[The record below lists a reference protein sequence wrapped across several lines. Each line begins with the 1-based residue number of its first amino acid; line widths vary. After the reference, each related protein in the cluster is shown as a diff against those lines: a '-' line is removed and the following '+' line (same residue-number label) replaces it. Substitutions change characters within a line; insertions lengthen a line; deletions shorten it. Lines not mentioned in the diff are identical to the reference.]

1 MVRHNAPV
9 RSALALLL
17 VLCASCGGEARTE
30 APAEV
35 TGRITAIERDGAGSI
50 MAFEVED
57 DDGPYRILI
66 DPGRDYGF
74 DLEHLVVHRDQELP
88 VMVRLQ
94 DRAGDLYAIEILD
107 A

>member
-1 MVRHNAPV
+1 MVRHNAAV

-17 VLCASCGGEARTE
+17 VLCASCGGEARPE
-30 APAEV
+30 APTEV
-35 TGRITAIERDGAGSI
+35 TGLITAIERDGAGSI
-50 MAFEVED
+50 TAFEVED

-88 VMVRLQ
+88 VMVRLE

>member
-1 MVRHNAPV
+1 MVRHNAAV

-17 VLCASCGGEARTE
+17 VLCVSCGGEARPK

-50 MAFEVED
+50 TAFEVED
-57 DDGPYRILI
+57 DEGPYRILI

-88 VMVRLQ
+88 VMVRLE

>member
-17 VLCASCGGEARTE
+17 VLSASCGGGARPE

-35 TGRITAIERDGAGSI
+35 TGQITEIERDGAGSI
-50 MAFEVED
+50 TAFEVED

-74 DLEHLVVHRDQELP
+74 DLEHLEDHRRTGDP
-88 VMVRLQ
+88 VRVDLRSRGGRLV
-94 DRAGDLYAIEILD
+94 ALTILD